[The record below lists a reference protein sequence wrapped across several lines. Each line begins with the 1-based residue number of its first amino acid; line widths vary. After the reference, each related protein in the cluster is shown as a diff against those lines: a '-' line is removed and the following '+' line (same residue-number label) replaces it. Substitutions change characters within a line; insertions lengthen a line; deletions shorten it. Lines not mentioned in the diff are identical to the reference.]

1 MLLVDV
7 SVQREEDSIRLVAQ
21 SISRLDEHKQ
31 ENIKGFKIHLNAEVK
46 LETLS
51 AVIDRE
57 KRGTGRVAVIQ
68 PLGDDVEVEVE
79 LPGRYAATPALRAA
93 LKSIPGVIEVSDI

>member
-7 SVQREEDSIRLVAQ
+7 SVQGEEDTIRLVAQ
-21 SISRLDEHKQ
+21 SISKLDEHKQ
-31 ENIKGFKIHLNAEVK
+31 ENIKGFKIYLNTEVR
-46 LETLS
+46 LEALS

-57 KRGTGRVAVIQ
+57 NKGTGRVSVIQ
-68 PLGDDVEVEVE
+68 PLSDDVDVEVE